1 MSAMNGTVRR
11 LYDGV
16 ALSYGMT
23 MVVLGSTIPSG
34 LYSIYQ
40 RDWGLGSSSTVV
52 FFSFYVV
59 GVVIALLFGHVS
71 DTVGRKPVIL
81 TCIALSLAS
90 SATFTL
96 TTNFPGLCIARTLSG
111 LSVGLCTGAF
121 TAALQ
126 EAISPALGA
135 LLSTIYTSLSLAL
148 GLLFG
153 AFIALHS
160 GLPLRIPFI
169 IYGILTLV
177 AGALVLLITET
188 LDNRGRLRLKVQIGV
203 PKNLVAAFIPFA
215 VAIGVAYGTN
225 GLFQSVV
232 PLSMKGLGVSSQL
245 GMASTTFLMLAVS
258 AATQIGMAFLPR
270 EPSLAAGMIILVVG
284 LGSTAVSLIIGASV
298 VAWFGICISG
308 VGQGISFRTSL
319 AGMAELSPRSDKAK
333 TVSTYY
339 VVGYVATA
347 VPALAAGIVGGQPF
361 VVAIVCAIVAAFAI
375 SNVFLL
381 RSGKRL

>member
-23 MVVLGSTIPSG
+23 MVVLGSMIPSG

-135 LLSTIYTSLSLAL
+135 LLSTI
-148 GLLFG
+148 
-153 AFIALHS
+153 
-160 GLPLRIPFI
+160 
-169 IYGILTLV
+169 
-177 AGALVLLITET
+177 
-188 LDNRGRLRLKVQIGV
+188 
-203 PKNLVAAFIPFA
+203 
-215 VAIGVAYGTN
+215 
-225 GLFQSVV
+225 
-232 PLSMKGLGVSSQL
+232 
-245 GMASTTFLMLAVS
+245 
-258 AATQIGMAFLPR
+258 
-270 EPSLAAGMIILVVG
+270 
-284 LGSTAVSLIIGASV
+284 
-298 VAWFGICISG
+298 
-308 VGQGISFRTSL
+308 
-319 AGMAELSPRSDKAK
+319 
-333 TVSTYY
+333 
-339 VVGYVATA
+339 
-347 VPALAAGIVGGQPF
+347 
-361 VVAIVCAIVAAFAI
+361 
-375 SNVFLL
+375 
-381 RSGKRL
+381 

>member
-1 MSAMNGTVRR
+1 MSAMNSTMRR
-11 LYDGV
+11 VYDGV

-23 MVVLGSTIPSG
+23 WVVLGSTIPSG

-59 GVVIALLFGHVS
+59 GVVIALLFSHVS

-81 TCIALSLAS
+81 TCVLLSLAS
-90 SATFTL
+90 SITFIFTS
-96 TTNFPGLCIARTLSG
+96 NFLGLCIARNFSG
-111 LSVGLCTGAF
+111 WSVGLCTGAF

-126 EAISPALGA
+126 EAIAPALGA

-148 GLLFG
+148 GPLFG
-153 AFIALHS
+153 AVIALHS
-160 GLPLRIPFI
+160 RSPLRVPFI
-169 IYGILTLV
+169 IYGVLTV
-177 AGALVLLITET
+177 IAGVLVLLVTET
-188 LDNRGRLRLKVQIGV
+188 LEDRGRLRLRIQIGV
-203 PKNLVAAFIPFA
+203 PKNIVAAFIPFA
-215 VAIGVAYGTN
+215 FAIGVAYGTN

-245 GMASTTFLMLAVS
+245 GMAFTTFLMLAVS
-258 AATQIGMAFLPR
+258 AVTQIGMAFLPR
-270 EPSLAAGMIILVVG
+270 EPNLTSGMIILVIG
-284 LGSTAVSLIIGASV
+284 LGATAISLIVGESIL
-298 VAWFGICISG
+298 AWFGICISG
-308 VGQGISFRTSL
+308 IGQGISFRTSL
-319 AGMAELSPRSDKAK
+319 ADTTELSPSSDKAK

-347 VPALAAGIVGGQPF
+347 IPALAAGIAGGQPH
-361 VVAIVCAIVAAFAI
+361 VVAIVCGIVAAFAI

-381 RSGKRL
+381 RSGKRR

>member
-1 MSAMNGTVRR
+1 
-11 LYDGV
+11 
-16 ALSYGMT
+16 MT

-34 LYSIYQ
+34 LFDISA
-40 RDWGLGSSSTVV
+40 RLGAGIQLNCRLL
-52 FFSFYVV
+52 FFFVV

-81 TCIALSLAS
+81 TCFALSLAS
-90 SATFTL
+90 SVTFTL

-148 GLLFG
+148 GPLFG
-153 AFIALHS
+153 AIIALHS

-169 IYGILTLV
+169 IYGILTFV
-177 AGALVLLITET
+177 AGALVLLITEN
-188 LDNRGRLRLKVQIGV
+188 LDNRGGLKLKVQIGV
-203 PKNLVAAFIPFA
+203 PKNLVSAFIPFA
-215 VAIGVAYGTN
+215 VTIGVAYGTN
-225 GLFQSVV
+225 GFFQSVV
-232 PLSMKGLGVSSQL
+232 PLSMEGLGISSQL
-245 GMASTTFLMLAVS
+245 GMAFTTFLMLAVS
-258 AATQIGMAFLPR
+258 AATQIRMAFLPR
-270 EPSLAAGMIILVVG
+270 EPSLAAGMIILVAG
-284 LGSTAVSLIIGASV
+284 QGSTAVSLIIGAPI

-319 AGMAELSPRSDKAK
+319 ASTAELSPRPDKAK

-347 VPALAAGIVGGQPF
+347 VPALAAAIVGGQPY

-375 SNVFLL
+375 SNVFLP
-381 RSGKRL
+381 RSGKRR

>member
-1 MSAMNGTVRR
+1 MSAMNDTVRR

-81 TCIALSLAS
+81 TCVGLSLAS
-90 SATFTL
+90 SVTFTL

-148 GLLFG
+148 GPLFG

-169 IYGILTLV
+169 IYGILTV
-177 AGALVLLITET
+177 IAGALVLLITET
-188 LDNRGRLRLKVQIGV
+188 LENREWLRLNVQIGV
-203 PKNLVAAFIPFA
+203 PKNLVSAFIPFA

-245 GMASTTFLMLAVS
+245 GMAFTTFLMLAVS

-284 LGSTAVSLIIGASV
+284 LGSTAVSLIIGEPI

-308 VGQGISFRTSL
+308 IGQGISFRTSL
-319 AGMAELSPRSDKAK
+319 AGTAELSPRSDKAK

-347 VPALAAGIVGGQPF
+347 VPALGAGIVGGQPY

-381 RSGKRL
+381 RSGKRR